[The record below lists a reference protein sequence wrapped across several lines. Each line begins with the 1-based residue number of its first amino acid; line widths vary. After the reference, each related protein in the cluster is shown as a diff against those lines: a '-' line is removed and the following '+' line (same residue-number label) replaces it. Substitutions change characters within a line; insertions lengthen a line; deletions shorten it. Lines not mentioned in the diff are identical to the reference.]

1 MKEAWEKREG
11 ARVTCCI
18 AVMPPY
24 NSGECDDKCD
34 KYDDESESDDDDDGG
49 GGGECD
55 GECDDDN

>member
-1 MKEAWEKREG
+1 M
-11 ARVTCCI
+11 TCCI